1 MFKKKFNAN
10 EFMVRCQCSLR
21 RITVQQKKFQTH
33 NKTFRKEIATLLSNN
48 ERDKAFEKC
57 SKLVREDYKS
67 EALNELVGHIDE
79 LLKNSEIIASQR
91 ICPLELK
98 SSCGAI
104 LFAAPYFP
112 DQTEMVEMRNML
124 IDKFGKTFP
133 EDCINSKVVSAN
145 LNTSD
150 VELPQDSPID
160 IPSQNLPAD
169 ANRSELSVLTEG
181 VVNERY
187 SFGVLTRDSTGSIK
201 KGGDKV
207 EAYISGPS
215 NARIVGDVTDAHDGT
230 YNIIFVPPYA
240 GEYALAVYI
249 NNNPLG
255 QPSRINVIEGSSG
268 VEPNNCLIEG
278 DGIKGGYV
286 NEQSTFTIF
295 AKDKQGRTVSKSG
308 EPFAAYIAGPNDVK
322 IIGDISDLGNG
333 QYDVR
338 YTPPI
343 IGNYAVAVYHSST
356 PIQQQFNFVV
366 IERPKSNFPQVSQQP
381 IQQHV
386 MLQTKPSTT
395 FEQGKPGEMFVI
407 DVGSSNIKAGY
418 QSHTTPTLIV
428 PSVIGKH
435 VHSQTTFSTQNVFVG
450 EEAIGKRGI
459 LSLSYPFQQEPIDF
473 ESVKLLMKHLI
484 DMSRNHPICLVQKP
498 VTPLQVKI
506 NLCEILFNENVPSV
520 TVVDEAQA
528 ISAYCGKKSC
538 IIVDIGGMST
548 WVTPV
553 VNGVVYKDISKQL
566 PIGGVK
572 CTEYFTTLLKN
583 DGVTLGSTSSEKEI
597 ARQIMESIGFVT
609 VDENQQVPIQNYELP
624 DGTSVSIGKARTRC
638 YEPLFKPQ
646 TVALTTEGIS
656 EMIAS
661 VLKSING
668 STNEIILVGG
678 CSLTKG
684 LKERIEMDTTKLL
697 NLKVN
702 ITATED
708 RKYLAWKAV
717 NKNNAGGMGKK
728 ITLDTWKSQGAMILD
743 E

>member
-33 NKTFRKEIATLLSNN
+33 NKTFRKEIATLLLNN

-79 LLKNSEIIASQR
+79 LLKNSEVIASQR

-133 EDCINSKVVSAN
+133 EDCINSKVVSAKLLSRLSTKPLDN
-145 LNTSD
+145 DVVDYYLDCIAKENSLNTSD

-418 QSHTTPTLIV
+418 QSHTTPTLII

-435 VHSQTTFSTQNVFVG
+435 VHSQTTFSTQNV
-450 EEAIGKRGI
+450 GI

-473 ESVKLLMKHLI
+473 ESK
-484 DMSRNHPICLVQKP
+484 SSICLVQKP

-597 ARQIMESIGFVT
+597 ARQIME
-609 VDENQQVPIQNYELP
+609 N
-624 DGTSVSIGKARTRC
+624 GTSISIGKARTRC